1 MLLIDAVKNWPKMAK
16 IGKNCHKIRQNY
28 VFWPF
33 RRFGGLTEISAELFR
48 PILTE
53 ISAEISVSVVHY
65 SSGFSYF
72 FRIFS

>member
-1 MLLIDAVKNWPKMAK
+1 MAK
-16 IGKNCHKIRQNY
+16 IRQID
-28 VFWPF
+28 VFGPF

-65 SSGFSYF
+65 
-72 FRIFS
+72 